1 MNKLVSSIAA
11 MILAGGAGA
20 ALAGD
25 AAAGKTVYDS
35 KGCAGC
41 HGANAISAVP
51 MYPNLAGQKAQYVV
65 LALKAYK
72 AGERNSANA
81 AAMKPMAAML
91 SDADIDNVSAYLE
104 SLK

>member
-1 MNKLVSSIAA
+1 MKKIVLSIAA
-11 MILAGGAGA
+11 LMVAAGSAV
-20 ALAGD
+20 AGD
-25 AAAGKTVYDS
+25 IEAGKTVYTT

-41 HGANAISAVP
+41 HGPAGVSALP
-51 MYPNLAGQKAQYVV
+51 MYPNLAGQKAQYAV

-72 AGERNSANA
+72 DGTRSSANA

-91 SDADIDNVSAYLE
+91 SDADMENVSAYLA

>member
-1 MNKLVSSIAA
+1 MAV
-11 MILAGGAGA
+11 LALATGGS

-25 AAAGKTVYDS
+25 AAAGKTVYNT

-41 HGANAISAVP
+41 HGPAGVSILP
-51 MYPNLAGQKAQYVV
+51 QYPNLAGQKAQYAV

-72 AGERNSANA
+72 DGQRTSPNA
-81 AAMKPMAAML
+81 AAMKPMSMLL
-91 SDADIDNVSAYLE
+91 SDADMANVSAYLE

>member
-1 MNKLVSSIAA
+1 MKTITSAFAA
-11 MILAGGAGA
+11 LILAGAATGAM
-20 ALAGD
+20 AGD
-25 AAAGKTVYDS
+25 VAAGKTVYAT

-41 HGANAISAVP
+41 HGANGISAVP
-51 MYPNLAGQKAQYVV
+51 MYPNVAGQKAQYAV

-91 SDADIDNVSAYLE
+91 SDADMENVSAYLE

>member
-1 MNKLVSSIAA
+1 MKKVALS
-11 MILAGGAGA
+11 LA
-20 ALAGD
+20 ALMFAAAGSAVAGD
-25 AAAGKTVYDS
+25 AEAGKTVYAS

-41 HGANAISAVP
+41 HGPAGVSAAP
-51 MYPNLAGQKAQYVV
+51 MYPNVAGQKEQYAV

-72 AGERNSANA
+72 DGTRNSANA

-91 SDADIDNVSAYLE
+91 SDADMENVAAYLA